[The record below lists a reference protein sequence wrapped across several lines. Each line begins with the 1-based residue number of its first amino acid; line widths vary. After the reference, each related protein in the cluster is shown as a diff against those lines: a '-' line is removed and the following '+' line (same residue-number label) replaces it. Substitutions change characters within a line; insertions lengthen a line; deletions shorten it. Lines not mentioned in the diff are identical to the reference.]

1 MKSRLDAIL
10 AASAIAFSLSGAVHA
25 QQSAPLTQSAGASAS
40 SSAVFTEGEVRK
52 VDKDAKKITLK
63 HGDIKNLEM
72 PGMTMVFAVK
82 DDALLGKVKVG
93 DKVQFKAIDDGGKL
107 TVVEIQAAK

>member
-1 MKSRLDAIL
+1 MKSQLNAIL
-10 AASAIAFSLSGAVHA
+10 AASAIAFSIAGAAHA
-25 QQSAPLTQSAGASAS
+25 QQTATPTQSAGASAA
-40 SSAVFTEGEVRK
+40 SAAAFTDAEVRK

-63 HGDIKNLEM
+63 HGEIKNLEM

-82 DDALLGKVKVG
+82 DDAFLDKVKAG

-107 TVVEIQAAK
+107 TVVEIQAAQ